1 MVSLA
6 IPLLIGLFS
15 AFHCIGMCGGIMTA
29 LTLGLPE
36 ETRSSRLKLLLS
48 LSLYNGGRILSY
60 AVAGGIAGGI
70 LGGAAGFIGP
80 QNGLA
85 VLQRIAAV
93 ILILIGLHMAGWLP
107 QLSRIERIGVP
118 LWKRIEPLT
127 HRLMPFD
134 SPWKIFLY
142 GMIWGWI
149 PCGMVYTML
158 TSASAQGGYVASGL
172 YMAAFGAG
180 TLLPVASAGFVAG
193 SLRKWIAAPQ
203 VRLFFGVLVIA
214 WGVLALVKPDF
225 ATRLHS
231 MGHAAD
237 DESVMHCK

>member
-1 MVSLA
+1 MA
-6 IPLLIGLFS
+6 
-15 AFHCIGMCGGIMTA
+15 
-29 LTLGLPE
+29 
-36 ETRSSRLKLLLS
+36 
-48 LSLYNGGRILSY
+48 
-60 AVAGGIAGGI
+60 AGGIAGGV
-70 LGGAAGFIGP
+70 LSGAAGFIGP

-118 LWKRIEPLT
+118 LWQRIEPLT

-134 SPWKIFLY
+134 APWKIFLY

-158 TSASAQGGYVASGL
+158 TSASAQGGYFASGL

-193 SLRKWIAAPQ
+193 SLRKWVGAPQ
-203 VRLFFGVLVIA
+203 VRLFFGVLIIA
-214 WGVLALVKPDF
+214 WGVLALVRPDF
-225 ATRLHS
+225 ASRFHT
-231 MGHAAD
+231 MDHAGD
-237 DESVMHCK
+237 DESVIYCK